1 MSLIIVR
8 QLDYAKSIG
17 LVGEALMTDQPR
29 VVRLNMLDMDYA
41 RMVAGEP
48 ITKERRERLAAADT
62 DTFDAYTLNRLEKQ
76 ISRYRYGQLGQERKD
91 DILCDIGRTAE
102 LLTQADMEDIHQRMR
117 ETGQF
122 YLTEGER
129 QQIINWLKDELAIDI
144 SNNASQ

>member
-1 MSLIIVR
+1 
-8 QLDYAKSIG
+8 
-17 LVGEALMTDQPR
+17 MTDQPR
-29 VVRLNMLDMDYA
+29 VVRLDMLDMDYA

-62 DTFDAYTLNRLEKQ
+62 DTFDTYTLNRLEKQ
-76 ISRYRYGQLGQERKD
+76 ISRYRYGQLGQESKD

-122 YLTEGER
+122 YLTAGER
-129 QQIINWLKDELAIDI
+129 QQIINWIKDELAIDVM
-144 SNNASQ
+144 APTA